1 MIKDFYEPCLAVA
14 ASYDRA
20 VGYFTSHGLALA
32 ARGLEAF
39 ASGGHRM
46 RLVASPVL
54 SEEDLDAIDWGLL
67 ARERIVERR
76 LLEALRDGGDSHT
89 VALAW
94 LVAESRLEIQI
105 AVPRAGPG
113 IYHEKAG
120 LFHDADGCVVA
131 FSGSA
136 NETVGGLVSNFEA
149 IDVFFSWDGTR
160 GRVARKAANFERLWT
175 NDTPELDVM
184 PLPAAVERELIMLA
198 EQSPRGIAPMR
209 PRDPLPAARPGR
221 FAAPANVEPRPYQ
234 SAAIEAWFA
243 AGARGMLSMATGTG
257 KTKTALF
264 AATELFGQ
272 QGKPPCLVIVTP
284 YIHLVDQWAREIEA
298 WGLRP
303 TRCYEAGASWEVRAW
318 EAVDSR
324 RAGASNPI
332 CLIATIATAT
342 GPRFLRLADRLP
354 ADVMFIADEVHH
366 LGADQ
371 GSSILRDAFPFRLG
385 LSATPERWGDEVGNR
400 ALETYFGKVVFE
412 FGIGAAIAAR
422 CLARMNTFPSSST
435 SRKTNLR
442 LTAT

>member
-1 MIKDFYEPCLAVA
+1 MPSIGASWPANASSSGAFSRPSATA
-14 ASYDRA
+14 AILLIRSPW
-20 VGYFTSHGLALA
+20 
-32 ARGLEAF
+32 RGSSL
-39 ASGGHRM
+39 
-46 RLVASPVL
+46 SPV
-54 SEEDLDAIDWGLL
+54 SK
-67 ARERIVERR
+67 
-76 LLEALRDGGDSHT
+76 
-89 VALAW
+89 
-94 LVAESRLEIQI
+94 SRLQSRALDQVSTTRRPASSTMLT
-105 AVPRAGPG
+105 AVSSR
-113 IYHEKAG
+113 
-120 LFHDADGCVVA
+120 
-131 FSGSA
+131 SRSA

-303 TRCYEAGASWEVRAW
+303 TRCYEAGGIVGSPSLGGSRQPASWRVKPDMPHRDHRNCHRA
-318 EAVDSR
+318 ALSPAGGPPPGGRYVHR
-324 RAGASNPI
+324 R
-332 CLIATIATAT
+332 
-342 GPRFLRLADRLP
+342 
-354 ADVMFIADEVHH
+354 
-366 LGADQ
+366 
-371 GSSILRDAFPFRLG
+371 
-385 LSATPERWGDEVGNR
+385 
-400 ALETYFGKVVFE
+400 
-412 FGIGAAIAAR
+412 
-422 CLARMNTFPSSST
+422 
-435 SRKTNLR
+435 
-442 LTAT
+442 